1 LSCGFFGSCIWSHG
15 SSSLKYLN
23 CGFLGSSIH
32 LIWIPFSQILELWVF
47 WIMPSFIW
55 ILFSQILE
63 LWVFRIKH
71 SFNMDSLLSNPWIV
85 GFWIMYSFIW
95 ILFSQILELWVFWVQ
110 AFISYGFSSLKS
122 LNCGFFGFKH
132 SFHMDSL
139 LSNPWI
145 VLLVGVLLK
154 CCNS

>member
-1 LSCGFFGSCIWSHG
+1 LSCGFFGSCIRSYG
-15 SSSLKYLN
+15 SSSLKYQN

-47 WIMPSFIW
+47 GIN
-55 ILFSQILE
+55 
-63 LWVFRIKH
+63 H
-71 SFNMDSLLSNPWIV
+71 SFHMDSLLTNPWIV
-85 GFWIMYSFIW
+85 GFWD
-95 ILFSQILELWVFWVQ
+95 QP
-110 AFISYGFSSLKS
+110 FISYGFSSLKS